1 MTSDANAKHAGGI
14 GPRGA
19 AWLLAIANLVVTA
32 GVLLSPWGSGDGS
45 GVIGHSIIRLLV
57 LLVAQ
62 APIALSAFVA
72 AFLSARQGVGWGSA
86 LFMHLVIVAGAVYL
100 YFR

>member
-1 MTSDANAKHAGGI
+1 MTSDADAKHAGGI
-14 GPRGA
+14 GPRRA
-19 AWLLAIANLVVTA
+19 ARLLAMANLAVTA

-57 LLVAQ
+57 LVVAQ
-62 APIALSAFVA
+62 APIVLSAFLA
-72 AFLSARQGVGWGSA
+72 ALFSAKEGLEWGST

-100 YFR
+100 YFW